1 MRCVRGAAAAL
12 LCLVG
17 TSAIGAELR
26 VAYVNMT
33 KVLEDAPQATEAS
46 AKLEQAFSPREREI
60 VTLQR
65 EVREL
70 EERLLREGQGMT
82 DVARGGLELDLRSR
96 KRELKRQQDEF
107 REDLNLR
114 KGQELAAIQRL
125 VIDAIQGLAKREGY
139 DLVLSEGVVFA
150 SSRVDVTDR
159 VLERLRQAAERR
171 GGN

>member
-1 MRCVRGAAAAL
+1 MRRVHGAAAAL
-12 LCLVG
+12 LCMLG
-17 TSAIGAELR
+17 TGAIGAELR
-26 VAYVNMT
+26 VAYVNMA

-46 AKLEQAFSPREREI
+46 AKLEQSFSPREREI
-60 VTLQR
+60 VALQR

-70 EERLLREGQGMT
+70 EERLLRDGQGMT
-82 DVARGGLELDLRSR
+82 DVTRGGLELDLRSR
-96 KRELKRQQDEF
+96 KRELKSQQDEF

>member
-114 KGQELAAIQRL
+114 KSQELAAIQRL

-139 DLVLSEGVVFA
+139 DLVLSEGVIFA
-150 SSRVDVTDR
+150 SGRVDVTDR

>member
-1 MRCVRGAAAAL
+1 MRCVRGAVAAL

-26 VAYVNMT
+26 VAYVNMI
-33 KVLEDAPQATEAS
+33 KVLEEAPQATEAS

-60 VTLQR
+60 VALQR

-82 DVARGGLELDLRSR
+82 DVGRAGLELDLRSR

-114 KGQELAAIQRL
+114 KSQELAAIQRL

-139 DLVLSEGVVFA
+139 DLVLSEGVIFA
-150 SSRVDVTDR
+150 SGRVDVTDR
-159 VLERLRQAAERR
+159 ILDRLRQAAGRR
-171 GGN
+171 GRN

>member
-1 MRCVRGAAAAL
+1 MRCARGAAAAL

-82 DVARGGLELDLRSR
+82 DVARGGLELDVRSR

-114 KGQELAAIQRL
+114 KSQELAAIQRL

-139 DLVLSEGVVFA
+139 DLVLSEGVIFA
-150 SSRVDVTDR
+150 SGRVDVTDR

>member
-1 MRCVRGAAAAL
+1 VRRVHGAAAAL
-12 LCLVG
+12 LCMLG
-17 TSAIGAELR
+17 TGAIGAELR
-26 VAYVNMT
+26 VAYVNMA

-46 AKLEQAFSPREREI
+46 AKLEQSFSPREREI
-60 VTLQR
+60 VALQR

-70 EERLLREGQGMT
+70 EERLLRDGQGMT
-82 DVARGGLELDLRSR
+82 DVTRGGLELDLRSR

>member
-1 MRCVRGAAAAL
+1 MRRVHGAAAAL
-12 LCLVG
+12 LCMLG
-17 TSAIGAELR
+17 TGAIGAELR
-26 VAYVNMT
+26 VAYVNMA

-46 AKLEQAFSPREREI
+46 AKLEQSFSPREREI
-60 VTLQR
+60 VALQR

-70 EERLLREGQGMT
+70 EERLLRDGQGMT
-82 DVARGGLELDLRSR
+82 DVTRGGLELDLRSR

-150 SSRVDVTDR
+150 SSRMDVTDR

>member
-1 MRCVRGAAAAL
+1 MRRVHGAAAAL
-12 LCLVG
+12 LCMLG
-17 TSAIGAELR
+17 TGAIGAELR
-26 VAYVNMT
+26 VAYVNMA

-46 AKLEQAFSPREREI
+46 AKLEQSFSPREREI
-60 VTLQR
+60 VALQR

-70 EERLLREGQGMT
+70 EERLLRDGQGMT
-82 DVARGGLELDLRSR
+82 DVTRGGLELDLRSR

-125 VIDAIQGLAKREGY
+125 VIDAIQGLAAREGY

>member
-1 MRCVRGAAAAL
+1 MRRVHGAAAAL
-12 LCLVG
+12 LCMLG
-17 TSAIGAELR
+17 TGAIGAELR
-26 VAYVNMT
+26 VAYVNMA

-46 AKLEQAFSPREREI
+46 AKLEQSFSPREREI
-60 VTLQR
+60 VALQR

-70 EERLLREGQGMT
+70 EERLLRDGQGMT
-82 DVARGGLELDLRSR
+82 DVTRGGLELDLRSR

-139 DLVLSEGVVFA
+139 DLVQSEGVIFA
-150 SSRVDVTDR
+150 SGRVDVTDR

>member
-1 MRCVRGAAAAL
+1 MRRVHGAAAAL
-12 LCLVG
+12 LCMLG
-17 TSAIGAELR
+17 TGAIGAELR
-26 VAYVNMT
+26 VVYVNMA
-33 KVLEDAPQATEAS
+33 KVLEDASQATEAS
-46 AKLEQAFSPREREI
+46 AKLEQSFSPREREI
-60 VTLQR
+60 VALQR

-70 EERLLREGQGMT
+70 EERLLRDGQGMT
-82 DVARGGLELDLRSR
+82 DVTRGGLELDLRSR

-114 KGQELAAIQRL
+114 KSQELAAIQRL

>member
-1 MRCVRGAAAAL
+1 MRRVHGAAAAL
-12 LCLVG
+12 LCMLG
-17 TSAIGAELR
+17 TGAIGAELR
-26 VAYVNMT
+26 VAYVNMA

-46 AKLEQAFSPREREI
+46 AKLEQSFSPREREI
-60 VTLQR
+60 VALQR

-70 EERLLREGQGMT
+70 EERLLRDGQGMT
-82 DVARGGLELDLRSR
+82 DVTRGGLELDLRSR
-96 KRELKRQQDEF
+96 KREVKRQQDEF
-107 REDLNLR
+107 RADLNLR

>member
-1 MRCVRGAAAAL
+1 MRRVHGAAAAL
-12 LCLVG
+12 LCMLG
-17 TSAIGAELR
+17 TGAIGAELR
-26 VAYVNMT
+26 VAYVNMA

-46 AKLEQAFSPREREI
+46 AKLEQSFSPREREI
-60 VTLQR
+60 VALQR

-70 EERLLREGQGMT
+70 EERLLRDGQGMT
-82 DVARGGLELDLRSR
+82 DVTRGGLELDLRSR

>member
-1 MRCVRGAAAAL
+1 MRRVHGAAAAL
-12 LCLVG
+12 LCMLG
-17 TSAIGAELR
+17 TGAIGAELR
-26 VAYVNMT
+26 VAYVNMA

-46 AKLEQAFSPREREI
+46 AKLEQSFSPREREI
-60 VTLQR
+60 VALQR

-70 EERLLREGQGMT
+70 EERLLRDGQGMT
-82 DVARGGLELDLRSR
+82 DVTRGGLELDLRSR

-125 VIDAIQGLAKREGY
+125 VIDASQGLAKREGY

>member
-96 KRELKRQQDEF
+96 KRELKRQQGPRAPAPGGRAPR
-107 REDLNLR
+107 RELR
-114 KGQELAAIQRL
+114 GPRWA
-125 VIDAIQGLAKREGY
+125 
-139 DLVLSEGVVFA
+139 
-150 SSRVDVTDR
+150 
-159 VLERLRQAAERR
+159 
-171 GGN
+171 

>member
-1 MRCVRGAAAAL
+1 ML
-12 LCLVG
+12 G
-17 TSAIGAELR
+17 TGAIGAELR
-26 VAYVNMT
+26 VAYVNMA

-46 AKLEQAFSPREREI
+46 AKLEQSFSPREREI
-60 VTLQR
+60 VALQR

-70 EERLLREGQGMT
+70 EERLLRDGQGMT
-82 DVARGGLELDLRSR
+82 DVTRGGLELDLRSR

>member
-1 MRCVRGAAAAL
+1 MRRVHGAAAAL
-12 LCLVG
+12 LCMLG
-17 TSAIGAELR
+17 TGAIGAELR
-26 VAYVNMT
+26 VAYVNMA

-46 AKLEQAFSPREREI
+46 AKLEQSFSPREREI
-60 VTLQR
+60 VALQR

-70 EERLLREGQGMT
+70 EERLLRDGQGMT
-82 DVARGGLELDLRSR
+82 DVTRGGLELDLRSR

-114 KGQELAAIQRL
+114 KSQELAAIQRL

-139 DLVLSEGVVFA
+139 DLVLSEGVIFA
-150 SSRVDVTDR
+150 SGRVDVTDR

>member
-1 MRCVRGAAAAL
+1 MRRVHGAAAAL
-12 LCLVG
+12 LCMLG
-17 TSAIGAELR
+17 TGAIGAELR
-26 VAYVNMT
+26 VAYVNMA

-46 AKLEQAFSPREREI
+46 AKLEQSFSPRQREI
-60 VTLQR
+60 VALQR
-65 EVREL
+65 EGREL
-70 EERLLREGQGMT
+70 EERLLRDGQGMT
-82 DVARGGLELDLRSR
+82 DVTRGGLELDLRSR